1 MLLCNLKSKA
11 INKFIYNRINEV
23 FIVHKIILFFKKR
36 SQLNFLLSR
45 KIPCEL
51 PTIWKIFFTQENAR
65 EIFVIVYYDLNFQTS
80 FSCISLKY
88 QLVSYSVAP
97 LYHQVPRNQ
106 ISHFQWHILLNNQIP
121 CDNALVITP
130 SSVEAFRRTCSML
143 RNQVIAIAI
152 ANEDH
157 GIEIFKASR

>member
-1 MLLCNLKSKA
+1 MLLFFFFLVCNPLLLCNLKSKA
-11 INKFIYNRINEV
+11 VNKFIYNRINEV

-80 FSCISLKY
+80 FSCMSLKY

-106 ISHFQWHILLNNQIP
+106 ISHF
-121 CDNALVITP
+121 
-130 SSVEAFRRTCSML
+130 
-143 RNQVIAIAI
+143 
-152 ANEDH
+152 H
-157 GIEIFKASR
+157 GTSY